1 MTEDDRAQ
9 VAAWRADTPG
19 CAHRVH
25 LNNAG
30 AGLMPRSVAG
40 ALQDH
45 ITLEME
51 TGGYEAAD
59 ARRNEIAE
67 CYEQLARLCATRPD
81 NIAITASATAAFVQA
96 VSAFSWEPGDVL
108 VTSRLD
114 YTSYQIQYLALAERY
129 GITVLHA
136 PDLPEGGVDPDGVRR
151 LLAQNPRCRF
161 VSITWIPTH
170 AGTIQD
176 VAAVGEACEA
186 AGVPYHVDA
195 CQAAGQLPIDVSVLR
210 CDYLSATGR
219 KFLRGPRG
227 TGWLYVSDRALA
239 RGDRP
244 LHIDMRGAQWTAP
257 REYTPASGARR
268 FEEWEF
274 AYSLVL
280 GLGEAARYAN
290 AAGVDA
296 CGQRARS
303 LAAYAR
309 ERIAALPGTRVL
321 DRGRDLSAIATVAF
335 EGRDGGSVAR
345 ALAEQ
350 RINAVSS
357 LRWFGLLDFG
367 DRGVESA
374 VRISP
379 HYYNTEEEIDTLA
392 DTLEALLAPVPA
404 ATASSSTGRRPGSRT

>member
-1 MTEDDRAQ
+1 
-9 VAAWRADTPG
+9 
-19 CAHRVH
+19 
-25 LNNAG
+25 
-30 AGLMPRSVAG
+30 
-40 ALQDH
+40 
-45 ITLEME
+45 
-51 TGGYEAAD
+51 
-59 ARRNEIAE
+59 
-67 CYEQLARLCATRPD
+67 
-81 NIAITASATAAFVQA
+81 
-96 VSAFSWEPGDVL
+96 VL

-151 LLAQNPRCRF
+151 LLAENPRCRF

-170 AGTIQD
+170 TGTIQD

-195 CQAAGQLPIDVSVLR
+195 CQAVGQLPVDVSALR

-244 LHIDMRGAQWTAP
+244 LHIDMRGAQWTSA
-257 REYTPASGARR
+257 REFTPAPGARR

-274 AYSLVL
+274 PYALVL

-290 AAGVDA
+290 AARVDV
-296 CGQRARS
+296 CGARARA
-303 LAAYAR
+303 LATYAR
-309 ERIAALPGTRVL
+309 ERLAALPGTRIL
-321 DRGRDLSAIATVAF
+321 DRGRELSALITVAF
-335 EGRDGGSVAR
+335 EGREGASVVR
-345 ALAEQ
+345 ALAE
-350 RINAVSS
+350 RGINTVAS

-374 VRISP
+374 VRVSP
-379 HYYNTEEEIDTLA
+379 HYYNTREEIDALV
-392 DTLEALLAPVPA
+392 EALE
-404 ATASSSTGRRPGSRT
+404 